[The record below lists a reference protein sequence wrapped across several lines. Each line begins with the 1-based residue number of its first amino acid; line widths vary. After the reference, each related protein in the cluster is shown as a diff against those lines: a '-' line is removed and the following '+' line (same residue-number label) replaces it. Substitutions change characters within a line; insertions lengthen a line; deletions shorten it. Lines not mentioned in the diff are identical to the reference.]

1 MTLEN
6 SDKNDDDKN
15 KVFII
20 SFFNKCNIVC
30 DNIENLDGIII
41 YRDTLINSI
50 LYDKI
55 KSDIPIFKTIL
66 NSSIFT
72 SVQKNAENNQRWPLI
87 NLIRQI
93 LKRYNYELKPKR
105 LADGYTKDGQKKYKR
120 LFEIKKK
127 CDNTHNTDNTDNN
140 NLKVIQI

>member
-1 MTLEN
+1 MIV
-6 SDKNDDDKN
+6 DKLDTDPNCVLIVN
-15 KVFII
+15 
-20 SFFNKCNIVC
+20 FFNKCNIICNDV
-30 DNIENLDGIII
+30 NNLDGTII
-41 YRDTLINSI
+41 YRDTLLNPN

-55 KSDIPIFKTIL
+55 KQDIPSLKNIL
-66 NSSIFT
+66 NSSTYT

-87 NLIRQI
+87 NLVRQI

-127 CDNTHNTDNTDNN
+127 SIDIKDITIEDDSLHNPLN
-140 NLKVIQI
+140 

>member
-15 KVFII
+15 KLTII
-20 SFFNKCNIVC
+20 NFFNKCNIVC
-30 DNIENLDGIII
+30 DNIDNLDGIII
-41 YRDTLINSI
+41 YRNTLINPI

-55 KSDIPIFKTIL
+55 KQDIPLFKNIL
-66 NSSIFT
+66 NSSVFT

-87 NLIRQI
+87 NLIRQL
-93 LKRYNYELKPKR
+93 LKRFNYELKPKR

-127 CDNTHNTDNTDNN
+127 DDNANNSIDNN
-140 NLKVIQI
+140 NDIKSIDI

>member
-1 MTLEN
+1 MIV
-6 SDKNDDDKN
+6 DKLDTDANNDL
-15 KVFII
+15 II
-20 SFFNKCNIVC
+20 NFLNKCNIVC
-30 DNIENLDGIII
+30 NDVNNLDGTII
-41 YRDTLINSI
+41 YRDTLLNPN

-55 KSDIPIFKTIL
+55 KQDIPSLKNIL
-66 NSSIFT
+66 NSSTYT

-127 CDNTHNTDNTDNN
+127 SIDIKDVTVEDDSLHNLLN
-140 NLKVIQI
+140 

>member
-1 MTLEN
+1 MIVDKLDTDEN
-6 SDKNDDDKN
+6 NSLILN
-15 KVFII
+15 FL
-20 SFFNKCNIVC
+20 NKCNIIC
-30 DNIENLDGIII
+30 NDINNLDETII
-41 YRDTLINSI
+41 YRDTLLNPN

-55 KSDIPIFKTIL
+55 KQDIPSLKNIL
-66 NSSIFT
+66 KSSTYT
-72 SVQKNAENNQRWPLI
+72 SVQKNAENNQKWPLI

-127 CDNTHNTDNTDNN
+127 SIDIKDITIEDDSLHNLLN
-140 NLKVIQI
+140 

>member
-15 KVFII
+15 KLYII
-20 SFFNKCNIVC
+20 NFFNKCNIVC
-30 DNIENLDGIII
+30 DNIDNLDGIII
-41 YRDTLINSI
+41 YRDTLINPI

-55 KSDIPIFKTIL
+55 KPDIPIFKTIL

-127 CDNTHNTDNTDNN
+127 SDDTDNIDNN
-140 NLKVIQI
+140 IKIIDI

>member
-1 MTLEN
+1 MIVDKLDSDTN
-6 SDKNDDDKN
+6 SVLIVN
-15 KVFII
+15 
-20 SFFNKCNIVC
+20 FFNKCNVIC
-30 DNIENLDGIII
+30 NDINNLDGTII
-41 YRDTLINSI
+41 YRDTLLNPN

-55 KSDIPIFKTIL
+55 KQDIPLLKNIL
-66 NSSIFT
+66 NSSTYT

-127 CDNTHNTDNTDNN
+127 SIDIKDVTVEDDSLHNLLN
-140 NLKVIQI
+140 

>member
-1 MTLEN
+1 MIV
-6 SDKNDDDKN
+6 N
-15 KVFII
+15 KLDTDANNGLII
-20 SFFNKCNIVC
+20 NFFNKCNIICNDV
-30 DNIENLDGIII
+30 NNLDGTII
-41 YRDTLINSI
+41 YRDTLLNPN

-55 KSDIPIFKTIL
+55 KQDIPSLKNIL
-66 NSSIFT
+66 NSSSYT

-93 LKRYNYELKPKR
+93 LKQYNYELKPKR

-127 CDNTHNTDNTDNN
+127 SIDIKDVTVEDDSLHNPLN
-140 NLKVIQI
+140 

>member
-1 MTLEN
+1 MIVDKLDTDEN
-6 SDKNDDDKN
+6 NSLILN
-15 KVFII
+15 FL
-20 SFFNKCNIVC
+20 NKCNIIC
-30 DNIENLDGIII
+30 NDINNLDETII
-41 YRDTLINSI
+41 YRDTLLNPN

-55 KSDIPIFKTIL
+55 KQDIPSLKNIL
-66 NSSIFT
+66 NSSTYT
-72 SVQKNAENNQRWPLI
+72 SVQKNAENNQKWPLI

-127 CDNTHNTDNTDNN
+127 SINIKDDSLHNLLN
-140 NLKVIQI
+140 

>member
-1 MTLEN
+1 MIVDKLDTDAN
-6 SDKNDDDKN
+6 SGL
-15 KVFII
+15 II
-20 SFFNKCNIVC
+20 NFFNKCNIICNDV
-30 DNIENLDGIII
+30 NNLDGTII
-41 YRDTLINSI
+41 YRDTLLNPN

-55 KSDIPIFKTIL
+55 KQDIPSLKNIL
-66 NSSIFT
+66 NSSTYT

-127 CDNTHNTDNTDNN
+127 SIDIKDVTVENDSLHNPLN
-140 NLKVIQI
+140 

>member
-1 MTLEN
+1 MIV
-6 SDKNDDDKN
+6 DKLDTDANN
-15 KVFII
+15 VLITN
-20 SFFNKCNIVC
+20 FFNKCNIVC
-30 DNIENLDGIII
+30 NDINNLDGTII
-41 YRDTLINSI
+41 YRDTLLNPN

-55 KSDIPIFKTIL
+55 KQDIPSLKNIL
-66 NSSIFT
+66 NSSTYT

-87 NLIRQI
+87 NLLRQI

-127 CDNTHNTDNTDNN
+127 SIDIKDVTVENDSLHNPLN
-140 NLKVIQI
+140 

>member
-15 KVFII
+15 KLYII
-20 SFFNKCNIVC
+20 NFFNKCNIVC
-30 DNIENLDGIII
+30 DNIDNLDGIII
-41 YRDTLINSI
+41 YRNTLINPI

-55 KSDIPIFKTIL
+55 KQDIPLFKNIL
-66 NSSIFT
+66 NSSVFT

-87 NLIRQI
+87 NLIRQL
-93 LKRYNYELKPKR
+93 LKRFNYELKPKR

-127 CDNTHNTDNTDNN
+127 DDNTNNTIDNN
-140 NLKVIQI
+140 NDIKSIDI

>member
-1 MTLEN
+1 MTTEN
-6 SDKNDDDKN
+6 NDL
-15 KVFII
+15 II
-20 SFFNKCNIVC
+20 NFFNKCNIIF
-30 DNIENLDGIII
+30 DDINNLDGTII
-41 YRDTLINSI
+41 YRDTLINPI

-55 KSDIPIFKTIL
+55 KQDIPSLKNIL
-66 NSSIFT
+66 NSSTYT

-127 CDNTHNTDNTDNN
+127 SDNIKNIAITDDF
-140 NLKVIQI
+140 

>member
-1 MTLEN
+1 MTT
-6 SDKNDDDKN
+6 KNDDSIVN
-15 KVFII
+15 
-20 SFFNKCNIVC
+20 FFNKCNIIFH
-30 DNIENLDGIII
+30 DINNLDGTII
-41 YRDTLINSI
+41 YRDTLINPI

-55 KSDIPIFKTIL
+55 KQDIPSLKNIL
-66 NSSIFT
+66 NSSTYT

-127 CDNTHNTDNTDNN
+127 SDNIKNIVVTDDF
-140 NLKVIQI
+140 

>member
-1 MTLEN
+1 MTTEN
-6 SDKNDDDKN
+6 NDL
-15 KVFII
+15 II
-20 SFFNKCNIVC
+20 NFFNKCNIIF
-30 DNIENLDGIII
+30 DDINNLDGTII
-41 YRDTLINSI
+41 YRDTLINPI

-55 KSDIPIFKTIL
+55 KQDIPSFKNIL
-66 NSSIFT
+66 NSSTYT

-127 CDNTHNTDNTDNN
+127 SDNIKNIAITDDF
-140 NLKVIQI
+140 

>member
-6 SDKNDDDKN
+6 NNIDNDINLDY
-15 KVFII
+15 II
-20 SFFNKCNIVC
+20 KFFNQCNIIC
-30 DNIENLDGIII
+30 DNVNNLDGIII
-41 YRDTLINSI
+41 YRNTLINPI

-55 KSDIPIFKTIL
+55 KQDIPLFKNIL
-66 NSSIFT
+66 NSSVFT

-87 NLIRQI
+87 NLIRQL
-93 LKRYNYELKPKR
+93 LKRFNYELKPKR

-127 CDNTHNTDNTDNN
+127 DDNTNNTIDNN
-140 NLKVIQI
+140 NDIKSIDI

>member
-1 MTLEN
+1 MTT
-6 SDKNDDDKN
+6 KNDDSIVN
-15 KVFII
+15 
-20 SFFNKCNIVC
+20 FFNKCNIIFH
-30 DNIENLDGIII
+30 DINNLDGTII
-41 YRDTLINSI
+41 YRDTLINPI

-55 KSDIPIFKTIL
+55 KQDIPLLKNIL
-66 NSSIFT
+66 NSSTYT

-127 CDNTHNTDNTDNN
+127 SDNIKNIVVTDDF
-140 NLKVIQI
+140 